1 MSIEEAYNKYRDK
14 AISDISKYN
23 TIVSGTDS
31 MLLATIYLLKHYK
44 DYILLF
50 EKSGKQPRITNL
62 SILNIK
68 EKTALHQLLKACV
81 LATDSFML
89 DPSKILIKEE
99 VAKDPMNLLDIV
111 LQDYIKYEL
120 TPDTEYETII
130 RSIYNL
136 IIPGDVERLLKNVFL
151 MFTNSKDY

>member
-1 MSIEEAYNKYRDK
+1 
-14 AISDISKYN
+14 
-23 TIVSGTDS
+23 
-31 MLLATIYLLKHYK
+31 
-44 DYILLF
+44 
-50 EKSGKQPRITNL
+50 
-62 SILNIK
+62 
-68 EKTALHQLLKACV
+68 
-81 LATDSFML
+81 
-89 DPSKILIKEE
+89 
-99 VAKDPMNLLDIV
+99 MNLLDIV